1 MFCMMM
7 APSVRAF
14 LPSKFQ
20 TSVLVGPSSTIL
32 GGASVRHANARRE
45 RVRMDSISCDICE
58 VNQVWCVVSY
68 HTSVSI

>member
-32 GGASVRHANARRE
+32 GGASVRHANGENVSGWTAYLAT
-45 RVRMDSISCDICE
+45 
-58 VNQVWCVVSY
+58 CVK
-68 HTSVSI
+68 